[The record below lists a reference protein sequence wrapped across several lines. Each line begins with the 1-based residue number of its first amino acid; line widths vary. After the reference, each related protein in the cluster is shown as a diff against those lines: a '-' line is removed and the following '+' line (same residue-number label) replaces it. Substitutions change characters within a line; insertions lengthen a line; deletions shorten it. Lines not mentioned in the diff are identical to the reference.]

1 VGQNFIACDR
11 DQVFLLAPDVRDWLP
26 AGHLAQFVID
36 TVDGLDLTAFY
47 GDYRCDGNG
56 RPAHD
61 PAMMV
66 ALFVYA
72 YAVGERSSRRIERRC
87 HEDVAFRV
95 IAANRAPDHATVARF
110 RVRHAERLAG
120 LFGDVL
126 VLCAKAGL
134 VSAGTVALDGTKL
147 AANASLG
154 ANRGYGAL
162 RREAERILEEAAR
175 VDAAEDALY
184 GDARGDEL
192 PAELADP
199 KTRRERIRRALEEI
213 EAEHAAEQA
222 EFEAKRAAREDHKR
236 RTGRN
241 PRGAPPRKPGPGEQT
256 LFAKT
261 RNVTDPD
268 SRVMRERGAPVQGY
282 NAQALVA
289 PSQVI
294 LAADVTNEA
303 NDSHQLVPMLQAAR
317 RRLDAIGHH
326 EAIGWVLADGGYWN
340 RAAIRTARAA
350 GSEVL
355 IPTGDPHRTTP
366 RRYRPQQGPEAE
378 RINQILATDEGDR
391 RYRRRKQI
399 VEPVFAHIKHLR
411 QIRRLP
417 RRGLHAARAEWQ
429 LIAATHN
436 LLKLYR
442 AAPTTA

>member
-1 VGQNFIACDR
+1 M
-11 DQVFLLAPDVRDWLP
+11 LPPDLRDWVP
-26 AGHLAQFVID
+26 AGHLAHFVID
-36 TVDGLDLTAFY
+36 TVAGLDLTAFY
-47 GDYRCDGNG
+47 GDYRADGSG

-66 ALFVYA
+66 ALVLYA
-72 YAVGERSSRRIERRC
+72 YAVGERSSRGIERRC
-87 HEDVAFRV
+87 VEDVAFRV
-95 IAANRAPDHATVARF
+95 IAANQAPDHATIARF
-110 RVRHAERLAG
+110 RVRHSERLAG

-126 VLCAKAGL
+126 VLCARAGL
-134 VSAGTVALDGTKL
+134 VSVGTVAVDGTRL

-154 ANRGYGAL
+154 ANRRYDAL
-162 RREAERILEEAAR
+162 RREAERIFEEAAQ

-184 GDARGDEL
+184 GEARGDEL

-199 KTRRERIRRALEEI
+199 TTRRERIRRALEEI

-222 EFEAKRAAREDHKR
+222 EFDAKRQAREDYKR

-241 PRGAPPRKPGPGEQT
+241 PRGAPPRKPGPGEQA
-256 LFAKT
+256 LFARS

-268 SRVMRERGAPVQGY
+268 SRVMRDRGAPVQGY
-282 NAQALVA
+282 NAQAVVA

-303 NDSHQLVPMLQAAR
+303 NDSHQLVPMLAATR
-317 RRLDAIGHH
+317 RRLDALGRP

-340 RAAIRTARAA
+340 SAAITEVRGT

-355 IPTGDPHRTTP
+355 IPTRDPHRTRP
-366 RRYRPQQGPEAE
+366 RKYRPQQGPEAE
-378 RINQILATDEGDR
+378 RIDRILATTDGDR

-411 QIRRLP
+411 GITRLS
-417 RRGLHAARAEWQ
+417 RRGLTAARAEWQ

-436 LLKLYR
+436 VLKLYR
-442 AAPTTA
+442 APATG